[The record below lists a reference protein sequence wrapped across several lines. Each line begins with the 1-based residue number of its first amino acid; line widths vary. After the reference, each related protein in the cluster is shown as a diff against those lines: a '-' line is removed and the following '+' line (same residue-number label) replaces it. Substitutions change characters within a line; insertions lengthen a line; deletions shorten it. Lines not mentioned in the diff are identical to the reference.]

1 MSTRHSFGSAK
12 TMPSR
17 SPWSVLTSLSPAL
30 PNSSPAASTPDT
42 GDAPTGPGV
51 YIDSTFVGALVLA
64 SFMIPIVDGL
74 DRVF

>member
-1 MSTRHSFGSAK
+1 MA
-12 TMPSR
+12 R
-17 SPWSVLTSLSPAL
+17 SDFEKRDL
-30 PNSSPAASTPDT
+30 
-42 GDAPTGPGV
+42 DAPTGLGV